1 MYVCGAFDHTFEDA
15 MGAYYGKAQNRW
27 HDILMRNKYSIDIRQ
42 RYSELYDEKETDL
55 KNLVKY
61 YDDLKD

>member
-1 MYVCGAFDHTFEDA
+1 

-42 RYSELYDEKETDL
+42 RYSELYDEKNTDL

-61 YDDLKD
+61 YDSLKD